1 MTTEQ
6 TSLIS
11 GLVYSIISASCFG
24 FLPVFFKLG
33 YAANLDTGT
42 MLSFR
47 FVFAL
52 IILFPFILITKR
64 KHLKIGIKAL
74 FMAFICGSFFYGL
87 QSYFFAASL
96 QYLSASTTSLILYI
110 YPLTVLI
117 LSSIFFKSKITG
129 AKILAIVLIFA
140 GCLCVFYDAFHRQ
153 MDPKGLVLATLAMV
167 AFSAYLIFIQKSLVI
182 VDSTVFSFYVFAF
195 TALQCLVVYRP
206 FSDLSLNIEQWT
218 VCLLLSVIPTVF
230 AIIFLYKAIERIGS
244 SYASIFSSVEPAV
257 TIIASA
263 ILLKDPIKA
272 LQVLGMVFIIAGI
285 VVPNLR
291 LITRR

>member
-1 MTTEQ
+1 MILKRQYRVKINLCCGFPHQER
-6 TSLIS
+6 
-11 GLVYSIISASCFG
+11 YYFSCRLLSR
-24 FLPVFFKLG
+24 LPL
-33 YAANLDTGT
+33 
-42 MLSFR
+42 
-47 FVFAL
+47 
-52 IILFPFILITKR
+52 
-64 KHLKIGIKAL
+64 
-74 FMAFICGSFFYGL
+74 
-87 QSYFFAASL
+87 
-96 QYLSASTTSLILYI
+96 
-110 YPLTVLI
+110 
-117 LSSIFFKSKITG
+117 
-129 AKILAIVLIFA
+129 LA
-140 GCLCVFYDAFHRQ
+140 
-153 MDPKGLVLATLAMV
+153 
-167 AFSAYLIFIQKSLVI
+167 
-182 VDSTVFSFYVFAF
+182 FYVIAF